1 MKNGGFEKNK
11 SDLCT
16 MHSDCALKST
26 CTYYVITSA
35 LTPFKRL
42 DVPIRVLSQLDI
54 PLKIIGSGD
63 QREELEK
70 IAGKSIQFMG
80 RLSDEE
86 IVETYKN
93 ARWFLMPQKED
104 AGIAPI
110 EAMAAS
116 IPIFWLAQ
124 GGLLETNIDWV
135 TGRFF
140 SEETDKSFEKWFL
153 LFHEEIQAGKY
164 DDPDPLMNQ
173 ATKFDREKFREGM
186 KGIVGDLM
194 K

>member
-1 MKNGGFEKNK
+1 M
-11 SDLCT
+11 
-16 MHSDCALKST
+16 
-26 CTYYVITSA
+26 TSA
-35 LTPFKRL
+35 LTPFKKVDRA
-42 DVPIRVLSQLDI
+42 IRVLSKLGI

-63 QREELEK
+63 QREALEK
-70 IAGKSIQFMG
+70 IAGQSIQFMG

-86 IVETYKN
+86 IVEIYKN
-93 ARWFLMPQKED
+93 ARWFFMPQKED

-110 EAMAAS
+110 EAMAAG
-116 IPIFWLAQ
+116 IPVFWLAQ

-140 SEETDKSFEKWFL
+140 SEETDESFKKWFL

-173 ATKFDREKFREGM
+173 ASKFDREKFREGM
-186 KGIVGDLM
+186 KGIVEDLM